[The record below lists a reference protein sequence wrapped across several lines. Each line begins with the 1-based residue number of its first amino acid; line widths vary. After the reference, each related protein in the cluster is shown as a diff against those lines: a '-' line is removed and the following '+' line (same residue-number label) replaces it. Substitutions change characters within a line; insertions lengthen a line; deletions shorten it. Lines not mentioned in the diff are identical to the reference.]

1 MCNVTDLLVAHAK
14 RFLILVQK
22 CFSHKNDCLCLEACC
37 RVGNGVCISGSLFF
51 TYIENWGF
59 AAMVCFVKDT
69 RREGS
74 VGLCEGA

>member
-1 MCNVTDLLVAHAK
+1 MHNVTDLLVTHVK
-14 RFLILVQK
+14 RFPILVQK
-22 CFSHKNDCLCLEACC
+22 CFSHKNNFALKLAVEWVMESASE
-37 RVGNGVCISGSLFF
+37 GQLF

>member
-1 MCNVTDLLVAHAK
+1 MHNVTDLLVAHAK
-14 RFLILVQK
+14 LFLILVQK
-22 CFSHKNDCLCLEACC
+22 CFSHKNDCHCLEACYSGLWSPHL
-37 RVGNGVCISGSLFF
+37 RVAFF